1 MSENTVIV
9 PFRERIA
16 AAPRL
21 PPRTDALKL
30 ARARFLDLLDDRE
43 AAAVLEGI
51 FADDSRVRDLVAGIL
66 AHSPFLS
73 RIMRQHPDWL
83 LASLQAD
90 PDALFG
96 RLVGGIL
103 PDIRAAGSMEV
114 AMAGLR
120 LVRKRLALQIAL
132 ADLAGIW
139 SVDRVVA
146 TLTTFAD
153 AAVDAALRLAFRS
166 AVASG
171 RLADERLFEE
181 PERSGLTVLAMG
193 KHGANELNYSSDID
207 LIVLFDPQ
215 AVPVAGGREP
225 LEIVVRIIKD
235 LVKILHEQTGSGY
248 VFRTDLRLRP
258 DPASTPIA
266 VPIDRAIAYYQAVGQ
281 NWERAALIKARP
293 VAGDLALGRS
303 FLQELT
309 PFIWRR
315 YFDYASIADIHAMKR
330 QIHAHKGGEVI
341 AIEGH
346 DVKLGRGGIREIE
359 FFVQTQQL
367 VFGGR
372 KPVLRGRGTLAMLE
386 QLRQEGWIGAN
397 AVDDLQA
404 AYRFLRMVEHRLQ
417 MVDDQQTQRL
427 PTAKAGVDQI
437 ALFCGLPPA
446 QFRKAI
452 THHFK
457 AVERHYARL
466 FEDSPSLSA
475 PKGNLVFTGSTDD
488 PETLKTLKRMGFQR
502 PEVAAETV
510 RGWHFGR
517 RPAIVTARSR
527 EVLTELVP
535 VLLESFGQSSDPDGA
550 LNALDSALQ
559 TMPAVVELF
568 TILRQNAALRGLFS
582 EILGNAPR
590 LAEVVVQRPHV
601 LDALVD
607 PELSRPATDQ
617 VLLRRTRERLLG
629 IPAMEDF
636 LDQTR
641 DLVRAERFL
650 VGARILS
657 GLVDP
662 LEAGKANAGIAAAT
676 VDVCLSRCIDE
687 MAQRHGKVPGSRIAV
702 VALGKFG
709 GREMTAVSD
718 LDLMLIYDVAGPAE
732 QSAGEKPLYASEWY
746 SRLIQ
751 RLVTALTAPT
761 KRGTLYEVDLRL
773 RPSGGKGPVAVT
785 LDAFRE
791 YHAKESETWERMA
804 LTRARVIAGDRSLD
818 TDIGAAIGVAC
829 GRDAGAGKVSKDIV
843 AMRALIARE
852 KPPKSHWDIKVA
864 SGGLV
869 DIEFAAQ
876 FLMLRHAHQNP
887 GIIEANT
894 GACLAGLASRDLLA
908 PALANDLV
916 EAWQLQSRLSQ
927 FIALGTA
934 LPFDASAARPS
945 VKKRLAAAVGL
956 PDFQVLDRALR
967 EAQAR
972 AHEAMKAVF
981 RS

>member
-1 MSENTVIV
+1 MSENSVAV
-9 PFRERIA
+9 PFRDRIA

-30 ARARFLDLLDDRE
+30 VRARLIDLLDDRE
-43 AAAVLEGI
+43 AAAVLAAVLESD
-51 FADDSRVRDLVAGIL
+51 ARLRDLVAGII
-66 AHSPFLS
+66 AHSPFLT

-83 LASLQAD
+83 IEALAAD
-90 PDALFG
+90 PDALFE
-96 RLVGGIL
+96 RLIAGIL
-103 PDIRAAGSMEV
+103 PDARAAGSIEA
-114 AMAGLR
+114 AMSGLR
-120 LVRKRLALQIAL
+120 LVRKHLALHIAL

-139 SVDRVVA
+139 SVDQVVTA
-146 TLTTFAD
+146 LTIFAD
-153 AAVDAALRLAFRS
+153 AAVDAALRLALGA
-166 AVASG
+166 AVASE
-171 RLADERLFEE
+171 RLADDRLFEE
-181 PERSGLTVLAMG
+181 PDRSGLTVLAMG

-207 LIVLFDPQ
+207 LIVLFDPA
-215 AVPVAGGREP
+215 AVPLAAGREP
-225 LEIVVRIIKD
+225 LDVVVRIIKD
-235 LVKILHEQTGSGY
+235 LVKILHEQTGGGY

-266 VPIDRAIAYYQAVGQ
+266 VPIDRAIGYYQAVGQ

-293 VAGDLALGRS
+293 VAGDLALGQS
-303 FLQELT
+303 FLRELT

-341 AIEGH
+341 AVEGH

-372 KPVLRGRGTLAMLE
+372 KPVLRGRGTIAMLE
-386 QLRQEGWIGAN
+386 QLRLEGWIGAN
-397 AVDDLQA
+397 AVQDLQA

-427 PTAKAGVDQI
+427 PTSRAAVDQI
-437 ALFCGLPPA
+437 ALFCGLSPV
-446 QFRKAI
+446 QFRRLI

-475 PKGNLVFTGSTDD
+475 PKGDLVFTGSTDD

-502 PEVAAETV
+502 PGVAAETV

-527 EVLTELVP
+527 EILTELVP

-550 LNALDSALQ
+550 LNALDTALQ

-607 PELSRPATDQ
+607 PELSQPATDD
-617 VLLRRTRERLLG
+617 VLLQRMRERLRN

-662 LEAGKANAGIAAAT
+662 LEAGKAYAGIASAT
-676 VDVCLSRCIDE
+676 VDVCLSRCIE
-687 MAQRHGKVPGSRIAV
+687 ELAQRHGQVPGSRVAV
-702 VALGKFG
+702 VALGKLG

-718 LDLMLIYDVAGPAE
+718 LDLMLIYDVAGHAE
-732 QSAGEKPLYASEWY
+732 QSTGEKPLYASEWY

-761 KRGTLYEVDLRL
+761 KRGALYDVDLRL

-804 LTRARVIAGDRSLD
+804 LTRARGIAGDQSFVD
-818 TDIGAAIGVAC
+818 EIHAAIRVAC
-829 GRDAGAGKVSKDIV
+829 GRDDRAGKLSKDIV
-843 AMRALIARE
+843 AMRTLISKE
-852 KPPKSHWDIKVA
+852 KPPKSHWDLKVA
-864 SGGLV
+864 PGGLV

-876 FLMLRHAHQNP
+876 FLMLRHGHHVA

-894 GACLAGLASRDLLA
+894 GACLQGLASRNLLA
-908 PALANDLV
+908 PALADDLM
-916 EAWQLQSRLSQ
+916 EAWRLQSRLSQ
-927 FIALGTA
+927 FIALGTD
-934 LPFDASAARPS
+934 LPFDAATARPS
-945 VKKRLAAAVGL
+945 VRKRLAVAVAL

-967 EAQAR
+967 DAQAR